1 MLKKKYIP
9 LLDKNNFIKSTNIYN
24 TDKKYK
30 NVKPV
35 TYSIIKF
42 GLIGLTKY
50 TSTYWANK
58 NIRCNAIA
66 PGGVQ
71 NNQDKKFIKKVSNLI
86 PMGRLAK
93 KEEIGN
99 TLIFL
104 LSNLSSYVNGATIS
118 VDGGRT
124 SW

>member
-1 MLKKKYIP
+1 MR
-9 LLDKNNFIKSTNIYN
+9 KSYHE
-24 TDKKYK
+24 
-30 NVKPV
+30 
-35 TYSIIKF
+35 
-42 GLIGLTKY
+42 
-50 TSTYWANK
+50 
-58 NIRCNAIA
+58 AINSK
-66 PGGVQ
+66 VVFQ